1 MPLFEAKI
9 QNRSYITMR
18 CPRKSY
24 HIISSAKVSPL
35 GEIKIVFDK
44 VEIVQWMR
52 RDILHI
58 FPI

>member
-1 MPLFEAKI
+1 
-9 QNRSYITMR
+9 MR